1 MWKVKAPKLRQKR
14 TLLKIWRFYFLQNR
28 RSVLKIARSFLCEC
42 CLRCGRN
49 STDDWCRPQRCCS
62 SWRAESWEGVRL
74 EKRTSEQNIW
84 RRYTF
89 FRLRRTG
96 EKEKMQPQWEDNR
109 TIMLLWLEKRE
120 RKGADEIEIEIVSSI
135 MTTNDRIWRKKAEY
149 SMANEATV
157 TAMSR
162 LIEQTRN
169 YSFRLFSVK
178 LIIH

>member
-14 TLLKIWRFYFLQNR
+14 TLLKILRFYFFAKPAVSFEDRTLFLVR
-28 RSVLKIARSFLCEC
+28 VLFALWAKL
-42 CLRCGRN
+42 
-49 STDDWCRPQRCCS
+49 DWRLMP
-62 SWRAESWEGVRL
+62 ATTMLLKLKSWEGVRL
-74 EKRTSEQNIW
+74 EKRTSQQNIW